1 MPLNILVAEP
11 GDYSA
16 AALKRLA
23 DLGEVTWE
31 KEHAADLPKI
41 INEKNV
47 SILVV
52 RLAHKITRDLMAATP
67 GLKIVGTTTTG
78 LDHINLD
85 AAKDLGI
92 EVVSL
97 KGEVGFLN
105 QVYATAEHSFALLLA
120 LFRHVPQAHAMACRG
135 EWVQDPLRGRELRDK
150 TLGVLGVGRLG
161 KMMIPMAV
169 GFGMKVVAYDPN
181 VPAEQI
187 AALGAEP
194 VGFGDVF
201 SRADIVTIHV
211 PLVKETENL
220 VGEKEFAAMRPGS
233 WLVNTSRGK
242 IVDEKYLLAAL
253 ESGHLAGAGLDV
265 VTNEVNDGS
274 MQNHPLI
281 RYACAHGN
289 LILSPHIAGTT
300 EESLEKTQ
308 IFLANKL
315 IQTVERL
322 GLK

>member
-1 MPLNILVAEP
+1 
-11 GDYSA
+11 
-16 AALKRLA
+16 
-23 DLGEVTWE
+23 
-31 KEHAADLPKI
+31 
-41 INEKNV
+41 
-47 SILVV
+47 
-52 RLAHKITRDLMAATP
+52 
-67 GLKIVGTTTTG
+67 
-78 LDHINLD
+78 
-85 AAKDLGI
+85 
-92 EVVSL
+92 
-97 KGEVGFLN
+97 
-105 QVYATAEHSFALLLA
+105 
-120 LFRHVPQAHAMACRG
+120 
-135 EWVQDPLRGRELRDK
+135 VQDPLRGRELRDK

-161 KMMIPMAV
+161 KMMVPMAL
-169 GFGMKVVAYDPN
+169 GFGMKVVAHDPN

-194 VGFGDVF
+194 VGFADVF

-220 VGEKEFAAMRPGS
+220 IGEKEFAAMRPGG
-233 WLVNTSRGK
+233 WLINTSRGK

-253 ESGHLAGAGLDV
+253 VSGHLAGAGLDV
-265 VTNEVNDGS
+265 VTDEINDGS

-281 RYACAHGN
+281 RYASAHGN